1 MRPAD
6 KKNAVTY
13 PKLSG
18 PHICVGAGQ
27 QALDLARKSLESA
40 AELRG
45 GKLTKAE
52 ISAVF
57 EFIAASPGLFDI
69 YRSNYEACGRIH
81 KKQPFV
87 GANKGFFAVSV
98 LRFLCFDIV
107 RKVFEPQIKRCD
119 NAWELE
125 FLHAFSDYITR
136 TADDKFVDS
145 LSEAYR
151 KMAKAHGNSI
161 TAVTIANDET
171 IQDIVRR
178 ASRKFPKEHLDFVNF
193 SNAVNKALSDKYE
206 NYGPS
211 PIKVS
216 EPVIEQFFEAM
227 RDKTRANYFR
237 KMVLGKVRRPV
248 AGL

>member
-1 MRPAD
+1 MRPSD

-27 QALDLARKSLESA
+27 KALDLARRSLQSA
-40 AELRG
+40 ADLKG
-45 GKLTKAE
+45 GKLSKAD
-52 ISAVF
+52 IAAVF
-57 EFIAASPGLFDI
+57 DFISESPGLFDI

-81 KKQPFV
+81 KRQPFV
-87 GANKGFFAVSV
+87 GANKDFFAMSV
-98 LRFLCFDIV
+98 LRFLCFDML
-107 RKVFEPQIKRCD
+107 RKVFETQIKRSD
-119 NAWELE
+119 ASWEIE
-125 FLHAFSDYITR
+125 FLHAFAAYIAR
-136 TADDKFVDS
+136 TADAKFIDS
-145 LSEAYR
+145 LSDSYR
-151 KMAKAHGNSI
+151 KLAKAHGNEI
-161 TAVTIANDET
+161 TAVTIANDPA

-178 ASRKFPKEHLDFVNF
+178 AARHFPKEHIDYVNF

-216 EPVIEQFFEAM
+216 EPLVEQFFDAL

-237 KMVLGKVRRPV
+237 KMVLGKQRGPV

>member
-6 KKNAVTY
+6 KKSSVAY

-27 QALDLARKSLESA
+27 QALDLAQKSLQSA
-40 AELRG
+40 ADLRG
-45 GKLTKAE
+45 GKLSKAD
-52 ISAVF
+52 IAAVF
-57 EFIAASPGLFDI
+57 DFIAASPGLFDI

-81 KKQPFV
+81 KRQPFV
-87 GANKGFFAVSV
+87 GANKGFFAISV
-98 LRFLCFDIV
+98 LRFLCFDII

-119 NAWELE
+119 SAWELE
-125 FLHAFSDYITR
+125 FLQAFVSYVSR
-136 TADDKFVDS
+136 TANDKFIDS

-151 KMAKAHGNSI
+151 KLAKAHGNAI
-161 TAVTIANDET
+161 TAVTIANDEA

-178 ASRKFPKEHLDFVNF
+178 AARKFPKEHLDYVNF
-193 SNAVNKALSDKYE
+193 SNEVNKALSDKYE

-216 EPVIEQFFEAM
+216 EPVIEQFFDTM
-227 RDKTRANYFR
+227 RDKTKANYFR
-237 KMVLGKVRRPV
+237 KMVLGKARRPV